1 MNQPSHS
8 RVFLQVLKT
17 YLHTKICTY
26 MFIKVTFTI
35 TKSFKPFKFHQLM
48 NGYINRNSSI
58 EQNTTKQKRNK
69 LMIQPHDVLSIKLSK
84 RNELKNVTYPM
95 FPCICYFGKRRK
107 IVTTKIKINGL
118 QGLRVDGI
126 SLITRMHKITF
137 QGDGNIV

>member
-1 MNQPSHS
+1 
-8 RVFLQVLKT
+8 
-17 YLHTKICTY
+17 
-26 MFIKVTFTI
+26 
-35 TKSFKPFKFHQLM
+35 
-48 NGYINRNSSI
+48 
-58 EQNTTKQKRNK
+58 
-69 LMIQPHDVLSIKLSK
+69 MIQPHDVLSIKLSK

-137 QGDGNIV
+137 